1 MTTHKTAKIYKIVNT
16 MDDLIYIGSTT
27 QTLAHRMGQH
37 RGRARKVEQYNCKF
51 HIHMNTVGIEHFK
64 ILLIKTLPFTTKD
77 EIELEEFNEIS
88 KVERE
93 KLLNENVVY
102 KKRSPD
108 HIKKVSDSQTGSKS
122 VNWKYGSVFK
132 RTGKTSDGYSLDSY
146 CFAYRPEGEKLKR
159 IQFSIKKYG
168 EDVARQMAMDK
179 RKEIY
184 PDATDINF

>member
-1 MTTHKTAKIYKIVNT
+1 MISDFNKTN
-16 MDDLIYIGSTT
+16 
-27 QTLAHRMGQH
+27 
-37 RGRARKVEQYNCKF
+37 
-51 HIHMNTVGIEHFK
+51 
-64 ILLIKTLPFTTKD
+64 ILKEFPNIKL
-77 EIELEEFNEIS
+77 S
-88 KVERE
+88 Y
-93 KLLNENVVY
+93 ENVVY
-102 KKRSPD
+102 KKRSED

-184 PDATDINF
+184 PDATD